1 MAATAEKNEIDLG
14 DLVKLARDKSSA
26 GRIAMAATLAELFN
40 NTGSALKE
48 SERTLMFDVMRE
60 LVHEAEVCVRRTLAA
75 YLAASDGAPR
85 DLMTMLANDDIDVAF
100 PVLTESGVLKD
111 LDLIEVVR
119 SRTFQH
125 QLAVAV
131 REDLS
136 AEVTDALVETGNTDV
151 IRAALDNESA
161 RFSTKSMERVVDM
174 TEEKG
179 EPLQR
184 SVLYRDD
191 LSPELAKR
199 MLMWVSVALRYHI
212 VEKFN
217 IDAVELDGMLEHAA
231 LDVLEEFG
239 REAETGVDASNNADI
254 ATPGLMVEALQD
266 GNIAD
271 FIGLFHKASGLRRNL
286 VMRLMMEPGG
296 EGLAV
301 ACKGMGFSRSFYSTL
316 FTLAQKAVPG
326 IKKAGKMLDGAVAQ
340 SLVFFDSIEE
350 KQCQKLLGRWQ
361 LDSGYLNA
369 LRHFESISG

>member
-26 GRIAMAATLAELFN
+26 GRVAMAATLAELFN
-40 NTGSALKE
+40 STGSGLKE

-60 LVHEAEVCVRRTLAA
+60 LVHEAEVCVRRTLAS
-75 YLAASDGAPR
+75 YLGASDGAPH
-85 DLMTMLANDDIDVAF
+85 DLITMLANDDIDVAF

-125 QLAVAV
+125 QLAIAV

-136 AEVTDALVETGNTDV
+136 IEVTDALVETENTDV
-151 IRAALDNESA
+151 IQAALENESA
-161 RFSTKSMERVVDM
+161 RFSKETMERVVGM
-174 TEEKG
+174 TEE
-179 EPLQR
+179 EENLQR
-184 SVLYRDD
+184 SVLARDD

-217 IDAVELDGMLEHAA
+217 IDAVELDGLLEQAA
-231 LDVLEEFG
+231 LDALENFG
-239 REAETGVDASNNADI
+239 REVEAGAEDSDNANV

-266 GNIAD
+266 GNIVS
-271 FIGLFHKASGLRRNL
+271 FISLFHKASGLRRNL

-301 ACKGMGFSRSFYSTL
+301 ACKGIGFSRSFYSTL

-326 IKKAGKMLDGAVAQ
+326 VKKAGKMLDGAVAQ
-340 SLVFFDSIEE
+340 SLVFYDSIEE
-350 KQCQKLLGRWQ
+350 KQCQKLLDRWQ

>member
-26 GRIAMAATLAELFN
+26 GRVAMAATLAELFN
-40 NTGSALKE
+40 STGSGLKE

-60 LVHEAEVCVRRTLAA
+60 LVHEAEVCVRRTLAS
-75 YLAASDGAPR
+75 YLAASDGAPH
-85 DLMTMLANDDIDVAF
+85 DLITMLANDDIDVAF

-125 QLAVAV
+125 QLAIAV

-136 AEVTDALVETGNTDV
+136 IEVTDALVETENTDV
-151 IRAALDNESA
+151 IQAALENESA
-161 RFSTKSMERVVDM
+161 RFSKETMERVVGM
-174 TEEKG
+174 TEE
-179 EPLQR
+179 EENLQR
-184 SVLYRDD
+184 SVLARDD

-217 IDAVELDGMLEHAA
+217 IDAVELDGLLEQAA
-231 LDVLEEFG
+231 LDALENFG
-239 REAETGVDASNNADI
+239 REVEAGAEDSDNANV

-266 GNIAD
+266 GNIVS
-271 FIGLFHKASGLRRNL
+271 FISLFHKASGLRRNL

-301 ACKGMGFSRSFYSTL
+301 ACKGIGFSRSFYSTL

-326 IKKAGKMLDGAVAQ
+326 VKKAGKMLDGAVAQ
-340 SLVFFDSIEE
+340 SLVFYDSIEE
-350 KQCQKLLGRWQ
+350 KQCQKLLDRWQ